1 MSGTHGP
8 SLCSV
13 PTQSVS
19 RRFIP
24 FLLCASGLLFSAC
37 SGIPPAPP
45 APELELLSAAPL
57 QLPES
62 CGVAGGSIYRAEFTV
77 TADGTV
83 SGIATTGAAECARHA
98 VANWVSTFR
107 YRPPLRDVPAVMD
120 WMPVVAARGG

>member
-37 SGIPPAPP
+37 SGIPSAPL
-45 APELELLSAAPL
+45 APELELLSSAPL
-57 QLPES
+57 ELPAT
-62 CGVAGGSIYRAEFTV
+62 CRVAGGSVYRAEFTV
-77 TADGTV
+77 AADGTV
-83 SGIATTGAAECARHA
+83 SGIWTTGAAECARQA
-98 VANWVSTFR
+98 VAGWVATFR
-107 YRPPLRDVPAVMD
+107 YRPPRRDVPAVLD